1 MKKRPNTSRG
11 LFFIASAR
19 NAESAVVL
27 VLIKLS
33 KASASGGQKNL
44 NMHHIKGP
52 AIEYIPAMVNVHNAP
67 C

>member
-33 KASASGGQKNL
+33 KASALGQTK
-44 NMHHIKGP
+44 KT
-52 AIEYIPAMVNVHNAP
+52 
-67 C
+67 

>member
-1 MKKRPNTSRG
+1 MKKRPLLVLG

-33 KASASGGQKNL
+33 KASALGQTK
-44 NMHHIKGP
+44 KP
-52 AIEYIPAMVNVHNAP
+52 
-67 C
+67 